1 VKRSDGSRS
10 TVERAIEIARIGTA
24 TSIPEIRAQLREE
37 HYENVE
43 TETSGLTIKE
53 QLKKLIAGRQERGV
67 RVT

>member
-1 VKRSDGSRS
+1 MKRSDGSRS

-43 TETSGLTIKE
+43 TETGGPAIKE
-53 QLKKLIAGRQERGV
+53 QLKKLIGSRLARTSNV
-67 RVT
+67 